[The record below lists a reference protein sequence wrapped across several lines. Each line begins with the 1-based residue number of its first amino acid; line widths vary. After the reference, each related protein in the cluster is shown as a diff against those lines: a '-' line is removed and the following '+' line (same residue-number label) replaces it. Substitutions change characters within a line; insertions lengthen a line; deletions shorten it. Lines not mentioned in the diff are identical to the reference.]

1 MQDLEEAICA
11 GIVLMVGGGYRVG
24 NLLQTVHCLEDDD
37 FVKRVVQF
45 QAIVGELYFL
55 RQRCGRRIWV

>member
-24 NLLQTVHCLEDDD
+24 DLLQAVHCLEDDD
-37 FVKRVVQF
+37 FVKRVVYV
-45 QAIVGELYFL
+45 QASIGELYFL
-55 RQRCGRRIWV
+55 SQMCGRRIGV

>member
-24 NLLQTVHCLEDDD
+24 NLLQAMHCLEDDD
-37 FVKRVVQF
+37 FVKRIVHVQTR
-45 QAIVGELYFL
+45 IGELYFL
-55 RQRCGRRIWV
+55 S